1 MSLDKEKI
9 YYYAPT
15 QLAGNRYLPNDL
27 KSNTDIRAYGQ
38 DFGAMFTLPSTLRST
53 SIIMVNGIRFCDR
66 LLVYLACLSGCKV
79 IIIQHGR
86 NEYFQ
91 VLDILSTFKKLISS
105 SRYCREAIFLLF
117 VSIQII
123 ARRVFYKDRSS
134 NAFCKLYYFT
144 DDYNKSWS
152 ERLSQRN
159 VNYLSSQVKPPNPL
173 TWGTV
178 VPIPRV
184 DYLSCFLVDEP
195 LDVTLGLS
203 DDDFFKI
210 LNDFLEDMSIDQIF
224 VKKHPRSHVDKFR
237 EHERFIEV
245 DSIPL
250 RTKNLIGYKS
260 NLLYCGISAD
270 KFFQVSRSG
279 IIESMLVNSDDNKN
293 GDSTSY
299 NDISVEEFLC
309 NLV

>member
-1 MSLDKEKI
+1 MSRLTKKI
-9 YYYAPT
+9 YYYVPT
-15 QLAGNRYLPNDL
+15 QLAGSRYLPYAL
-27 KSNTDIRAYGQ
+27 KSHIDIRAYGQ
-38 DFGAMFTLPSTLRST
+38 DFSAMFTLPSILTPN
-53 SIIMVNGIRFCDR
+53 SIIMVNGLRFCDR
-66 LLVYLACLSGCKV
+66 LLVSLAVLCGCKV

-91 VLDILSTFKKLISS
+91 VLNILSTFKKLISS
-105 SRYCREAIFLLF
+105 SRYWREAIFLVF
-117 VSIQII
+117 VSAHII

-134 NAFCKLYYFT
+134 NAFCKLYYFS
-144 DDYNKSWS
+144 DDYNKLWS

-159 VNYLSSQVKPPNPL
+159 VNYLSSQVKPPSPL

-178 VPIPRV
+178 IPIPRV
-184 DYLSCFLVDEP
+184 DYFSCFLVDEP

-210 LNDFLEDMSIDQIF
+210 LNDFLEGMSIDQIF

-237 EHERFIEV
+237 EQQRFIEV

-270 KFFQVSRSG
+270 KFFQISRSG
-279 IIESMLVNSDDNKN
+279 IIASMLVNNDDNTN
-293 GDSTSY
+293 GDVSSY
-299 NDISVEEFLC
+299 NDISVEDFLC